1 MAGDTIDVAGV
12 GYQVHPPRPLE
23 TGAEVTVWV
32 HTVVRENDMS
42 LYAFATRAERDLF
55 LALTRVPGV
64 GPRIA
69 LAAIGHGPD
78 KVVAAI
84 GAQDVTALAKI
95 PGVGRKT
102 AAAIAAQVTVSDDL
116 AAALGGGAGEPTVED
131 QLVQALTGLGVGAA
145 DARAAV
151 AQAMADDPGA
161 GHAAWLR
168 AALRHLRRA
177 A

>member
-1 MAGDTIDVAGV
+1 
-12 GYQVHPPRPLE
+12 
-23 TGAEVTVWV
+23 
-32 HTVVRENDMS
+32 VR
-42 LYAFATRAERDLF
+42 
-55 LALTRVPGV
+55 V
-64 GPRIA
+64 
-69 LAAIGHGPD
+69 
-78 KVVAAI
+78 
-84 GAQDVTALAKI
+84 
-95 PGVGRKT
+95 T
-102 AAAIAAQVTVSDDL
+102 AAAIAAQVTVPDDL

-151 AQAMADDPGA
+151 AQAMTDDPGA